1 MLVRLLL
8 LFSLTAGFVQA
19 SLMTEPEF
27 VDDAKV
33 LETLDIPASF
43 LRDPLFRELK
53 INLTSVKRK
62 QYLQML
68 RRGQSYI
75 PTLRKMI
82 AESGIP
88 QVFLYMAMAESN
100 FDAHAKSSARAV
112 GLWQF
117 MPKTAAVYG
126 LKVDR
131 YLDERK
137 DPVRSTEAAIRY
149 LKRLHGMFGKW
160 YLAAL
165 AYNCG
170 EGRVQKAIKRAGT
183 DDLHTLL
190 DEKRRYLPKE
200 SRNYLRKIVSMALV
214 ANNAQ
219 LCFTPSELKLFN
231 PSDSERL
238 VRVRVS
244 GGETIEH
251 IARQVGMTPKA
262 LKTLNPQFKYGFTPP
277 RDGAFINIPLS
288 RLERFKR
295 DYKPGKQKSMYLVH
309 TVKKGENL
317 SKIAYRYGISYKM
330 IVSFN
335 KIKRGIIYP
344 NQELII
350 PIPRG
355 SIHHYKV
362 KPGDSIYKIARRFGV
377 KVATIKQRN
386 DLKSNIIHVGDKLVI
401 PN

>member
-1 MLVRLLL
+1 M
-8 LFSLTAGFVQA
+8 AGIVQA
-19 SLMTEPEF
+19 SLFTEPQYI
-27 VDDAKV
+27 DDSKV
-33 LETLDIPASF
+33 LATLDIPGTF
-43 LRDPLFRELK
+43 LRDPLFKELK

-62 QYLQML
+62 QYLRML
-68 RRGQSYI
+68 ERGQSYI

-88 QVFLYMAMAESN
+88 QVFLFMAMAESN
-100 FDAHAKSSARAV
+100 FDAHAKSSAKAV

-117 MPKTAAVYG
+117 MPKTAKLYG
-126 LKVDR
+126 LTIDR
-131 YLDERK
+131 YVDERK

-170 EGRVQKAIKRAGT
+170 EGRVQRAIRKAGT
-183 DDLHTLL
+183 DDLHVLL
-190 DEKRRYLPKE
+190 DEKKRYLPRE

-219 LCFTPSELKLFN
+219 LCFTPKELKLFN

-244 GGETIEH
+244 GGETVEH
-251 IARQVGMTPKA
+251 IARQIGMTPGA
-262 LKTLNPQFKYGFTPP
+262 LRTLNPQFNYGFTPP
-277 RDGAFINIPLS
+277 RKGAFINIPHS
-288 RLERFKR
+288 RLERFRR
-295 DYKPGKQKSMYLVH
+295 DYRPGKQKNMYLVH

-317 SKIAYRYGISYKM
+317 SRIAYRYGISYKM

-335 KIKRGIIYP
+335 KIRKGIIHP
-344 NQELII
+344 KQELII

-355 SIHHYKV
+355 SIHHYRV
-362 KPGDSIYKIARRFGV
+362 KPGDSIYKIARKFGV

-386 DLKSNIIHVGDKLVI
+386 DLKSDIIHVGDKLVI